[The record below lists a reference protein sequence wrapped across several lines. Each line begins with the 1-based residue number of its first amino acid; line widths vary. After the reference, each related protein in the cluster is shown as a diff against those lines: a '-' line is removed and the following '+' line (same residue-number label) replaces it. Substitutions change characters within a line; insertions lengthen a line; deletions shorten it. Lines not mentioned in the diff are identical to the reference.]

1 MTARDQILDLQQRI
15 SAAVI
20 GQESVVAQ
28 LLIALLANG
37 HLLMEGLP
45 GLAKTRTI
53 KTLAK
58 NLESQF
64 SRIQFTP
71 DLLPSDITGTE
82 IYTGEG
88 AGGTF
93 VFQQGPVF
101 GNLILA
107 DEINRAP
114 AKAQAALLEAMEER
128 QVTIAGKTHK
138 LPDLFLVMATQNP
151 IEQEGTYP
159 LPEAQMDRFLLHVF
173 VGYSSDE
180 DERKILRLVR
190 GEDAGTAPTT
200 NDVVPAQAVLDARKE
215 VLAVQISETIEKYM
229 VAIVAATRR
238 PADYKDSKLAQWLKI
253 GASPRGTLAL
263 DRAGRAHAWLNG
275 RDTVTPA
282 DVQAIA
288 HACLRHRLQLSYEA
302 EAEGIT
308 RDAVLDELLKLVACR
323 NAHEHEPAWRP
334 PSGERFRRAPGS
346 VCEPARSR
354 GASASRA
361 GLQLFA
367 AAAGAFAARRPAR
380 FAAARTRPEL
390 RGNPSLPARRRHPTD
405 RLESH
410 PARAKPKA
418 AFTPKSANAPCCCSS
433 ISESRCFSAACG
445 I

>member
-1 MTARDQILDLQQRI
+1 
-15 SAAVI
+15 VI
-20 GQESVVAQ
+20 EQ

-53 KTLAK
+53 KMLAR

-88 AGGTF
+88 AGGKF

-159 LPEAQMDRFLLHVF
+159 LPEAQMDRFLLHIF
-173 VGYSSDE
+173 VGYSSDD

-190 GEDAGTAPTT
+190 GEDAGTAPT
-200 NDVVPAQAVLDARKE
+200 NNSQVPAEAVLTARKE
-215 VLAVQISETIEKYM
+215 VLAVQISETVEKYM
-229 VAIVAATRR
+229 VALIAATRR
-238 PADYKDSKLAQWLKI
+238 PRDYKESKLAQWIKV

-263 DRAGRAHAWLNG
+263 DRGARARAWLAG
-275 RDTVTPA
+275 RDTATPD
-282 DVQAIA
+282 DVKAVL
-288 HACLRHRLQLSYEA
+288 HACLRHRLILTYEA
-302 EAEGIT
+302 EAEGVT
-308 RDAVLDELLKLVACR
+308 KDTVLDEIGKLVAV
-323 NAHEHEPAWRP
+323 P
-334 PSGERFRRAPGS
+334 
-346 VCEPARSR
+346 
-354 GASASRA
+354 
-361 GLQLFA
+361 
-367 AAAGAFAARRPAR
+367 
-380 FAAARTRPEL
+380 
-390 RGNPSLPARRRHPTD
+390 
-405 RLESH
+405 
-410 PARAKPKA
+410 
-418 AFTPKSANAPCCCSS
+418 
-433 ISESRCFSAACG
+433 
-445 I
+445 